1 MGEQD
6 SRQAPMPDLYRDPFR
21 DGCRCG
27 DAQPGSLSCGSV
39 LQIHM
44 VEGLPWEQAGL
55 AVRARFV
62 PVRHGLL
69 TDHCGE
75 RGMSGS
81 GVFNHCGFHG

>member
-6 SRQAPMPDLYRDPFR
+6 SRQAPMPDLCRDPFR

-27 DAQPGSLSCGSV
+27 DAQLGSLSCGSV

-55 AVRARFV
+55 AVRASFV
-62 PVRHGLL
+62 PVRQGSLV
-69 TDHCGE
+69 DDGGE
-75 RGMSGS
+75 RSMLDGGM
-81 GVFNHCGFHG
+81 FNDRGFHG

>member
-1 MGEQD
+1 MGEQG
-6 SRQAPMPDLYRDPFR
+6 SRQAPMPDLCRDPFR

-55 AVRARFV
+55 AVWTGFL
-62 PVRHGLL
+62 PVGQGLL
-69 TDHCGE
+69 TDDGGE
-75 RGMSGS
+75 WGMLDG
-81 GVFNHCGFHG
+81 GMFNGRGFHG